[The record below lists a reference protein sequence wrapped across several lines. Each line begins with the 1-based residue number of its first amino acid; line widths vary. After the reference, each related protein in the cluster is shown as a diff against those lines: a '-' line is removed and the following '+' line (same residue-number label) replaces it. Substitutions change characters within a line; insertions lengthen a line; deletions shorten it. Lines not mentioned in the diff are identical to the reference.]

1 MVSFKYE
8 LLEII
13 NSKDKDLKKISVDK
27 TTLEIVFLF
36 YKYELEK
43 KDIIADKF
51 LDENKIEASR
61 SKKITIIQNLEKNN
75 IIERKINIKDK
86 RTKKINIKKEVKD
99 KLKKYLEN

>member
-1 MVSFKYE
+1 VSFKYE

-27 TTLEIVFLF
+27 TTLEIVLLF

-51 LDENKIEASR
+51 LEENKIDASR

-86 RTKKINIKKEVKD
+86 RTKNINIKKEVKD

>member
-1 MVSFKYE
+1 MAFKYE

-13 NSKDKDLKKISVDK
+13 NSRDKDLKKISVDK
-27 TTLEIVFLF
+27 ATLEIVLLF

-43 KDIIADKF
+43 KEIIADKF
-51 LDENKIEASR
+51 LDENKIDASR

>member
-1 MVSFKYE
+1 VAFKYE

-13 NSKDKDLKKISVDK
+13 NSRDKDLKKISVDK
-27 TTLEIVFLF
+27 ATLEIVLLF

-51 LDENKIEASR
+51 LDENKIDASR

>member
-1 MVSFKYE
+1 MSFKYE

-27 TTLEIVFLF
+27 TTLEIVLLF
-36 YKYELEK
+36 YRYELEK

-51 LDENKIEASR
+51 LDENKIDASR

-75 IIERKINIKDK
+75 IIER
-86 RTKKINIKKEVKD
+86 
-99 KLKKYLEN
+99 

>member
-1 MVSFKYE
+1 MAFKYE

-13 NSKDKDLKKISVDK
+13 NSRDKDLKKISVDK
-27 TTLEIVFLF
+27 TTLEIVLLF

-43 KDIIADKF
+43 KEIIADKF
-51 LDENKIEASR
+51 LDENKIDASR

>member
-1 MVSFKYE
+1 MSFKYE

-13 NSKDKDLKKISVDK
+13 SSKDKDLKKISVDK
-27 TTLEIVFLF
+27 TTLEIVLLF

-51 LDENKIEASR
+51 LDENKIDASR

-75 IIERKINIKDK
+75 IIERNINIKDK

>member
-1 MVSFKYE
+1 MSFKYE

-27 TTLEIVFLF
+27 TTLEIVLLF

-51 LDENKIEASR
+51 LDENKIDASR

-75 IIERKINIKDK
+75 IIERKKNIKDK

>member
-1 MVSFKYE
+1 MSFKYE

-43 KDIIADKF
+43 KDIITDKF
-51 LDENKIEASR
+51 LDENKIDASR

-86 RTKKINIKKEVKD
+86 RTKNINIKKEVKD

>member
-1 MVSFKYE
+1 MSFKYE

-27 TTLEIVFLF
+27 TTLEIVLLF

-51 LDENKIEASR
+51 LEENKIDASR

-86 RTKKINIKKEVKD
+86 RTKNINIKKEVKD

>member
-1 MVSFKYE
+1 MSFKYE

-13 NSKDKDLKKISVDK
+13 NSRDKDLKKISADK
-27 TTLEIVFLF
+27 TTLEIVLLF

-51 LDENKIEASR
+51 LDENKIDASR

-86 RTKKINIKKEVKD
+86 RTKIINIKKEVKD

>member
-1 MVSFKYE
+1 MSFKYE

-13 NSKDKDLKKISVDK
+13 NSRDKDLKKISVDK
-27 TTLEIVFLF
+27 TTLEIVLLF

-51 LDENKIEASR
+51 LDENKIDASR

>member
-1 MVSFKYE
+1 MSFKYE

-27 TTLEIVFLF
+27 TTLEIVLLF

-51 LDENKIEASR
+51 LDENKIDASR

>member
-1 MVSFKYE
+1 MAFKYE

-13 NSKDKDLKKISVDK
+13 NSRDKDLKKISVDK
-27 TTLEIVFLF
+27 ATLEIVLLF

-51 LDENKIEASR
+51 LDENKIDASR